1 MDQPPAIE
9 LRGLRRHFGERTVL
23 RDVSLQVPAGSTLAV
38 LGRNGAGKS
47 TLLRILA
54 TLLRP
59 HAGEVLV
66 FGEALPRRG
75 FAVRGR
81 LGLLAHDPLL
91 YRDLSG
97 RENLGYHARLHGVG
111 SERVE
116 ELLEAV
122 GMRERADEPVRLL
135 SRGMVQRLA
144 VCRAVLHGP
153 SLLLLDEPLAN
164 LDPAAD
170 RARRA
175 ADRARVRGHARA
187 DEPRSAGRA
196 RRGRPGARARGRA
209 GGVPDQPG
217 QGGPGGGEAAVR
229 MRTVL
234 TVLRKDLL
242 LELRGF
248 ETLPAMVLF
257 AIVTFVIFHFG
268 LNRDTI
274 DGQLAAGVLTVTL
287 LFAAMLGINR
297 LFVAEREQ
305 GGFDAFLLAPVDR
318 SALLVAKAIAL
329 FLFLVVLEV
338 IAVPAFGLLLLGPS
352 LGPRL
357 PGLIAVLALGD
368 VALAVIGTL
377 VSAIAVQTRA
387 RDLIGPIIGL
397 PLLLP
402 ALIGMAR
409 GVGPLLAVH
418 GSASPPGRWVA
429 ILALYDVVFALL
441 SYAVFDFLLED

>member
-1 MDQPPAIE
+1 
-9 LRGLRRHFGERTVL
+9 
-23 RDVSLQVPAGSTLAV
+23 
-38 LGRNGAGKS
+38 
-47 TLLRILA
+47 
-54 TLLRP
+54 
-59 HAGEVLV
+59 
-66 FGEALPRRG
+66 
-75 FAVRGR
+75 
-81 LGLLAHDPLL
+81 
-91 YRDLSG
+91 
-97 RENLGYHARLHGVG
+97 
-111 SERVE
+111 
-116 ELLEAV
+116 
-122 GMRERADEPVRLL
+122 
-135 SRGMVQRLA
+135 
-144 VCRAVLHGP
+144 
-153 SLLLLDEPLAN
+153 
-164 LDPAAD
+164 
-170 RARRA
+170 
-175 ADRARVRGHARA
+175 
-187 DEPRSAGRA
+187 
-196 RRGRPGARARGRA
+196 
-209 GGVPDQPG
+209 
-217 QGGPGGGEAAVR
+217 
-229 MRTVL
+229 MRTIL
-234 TVLRKDLL
+234 TILRKDLL

-248 ETLPAMVLF
+248 ETLPAMILF

-352 LGPRL
+352 LGPAL

-409 GVGPLLAVH
+409 GAGPLLVAH
-418 GSASPPGRWVA
+418 ASSSPPGKWVA
-429 ILALYDVVFALL
+429 ILALYDLVFALL

>member
-1 MDQPPAIE
+1 M
-9 LRGLRRHFGERTVL
+9 
-23 RDVSLQVPAGSTLAV
+23 
-38 LGRNGAGKS
+38 K
-47 TLLRILA
+47 
-54 TLLRP
+54 
-59 HAGEVLV
+59 
-66 FGEALPRRG
+66 
-75 FAVRGR
+75 
-81 LGLLAHDPLL
+81 
-91 YRDLSG
+91 
-97 RENLGYHARLHGVG
+97 
-111 SERVE
+111 
-116 ELLEAV
+116 
-122 GMRERADEPVRLL
+122 
-135 SRGMVQRLA
+135 
-144 VCRAVLHGP
+144 
-153 SLLLLDEPLAN
+153 
-164 LDPAAD
+164 
-170 RARRA
+170 
-175 ADRARVRGHARA
+175 
-187 DEPRSAGRA
+187 
-196 RRGRPGARARGRA
+196 
-209 GGVPDQPG
+209 
-217 QGGPGGGEAAVR
+217 
-229 MRTVL
+229 TVL

-287 LFAAMLGINR
+287 LFASMLGINR

-318 SALLVAKAIAL
+318 SALLVAKALAL

-352 LGPRL
+352 LGPAL

-409 GVGPLLAVH
+409 GAGPLLVAH
-418 GSASPPGRWVA
+418 SSGSPPGRWVA
-429 ILALYDVVFALL
+429 ILALYDLVFALL

>member
-1 MDQPPAIE
+1 
-9 LRGLRRHFGERTVL
+9 
-23 RDVSLQVPAGSTLAV
+23 
-38 LGRNGAGKS
+38 
-47 TLLRILA
+47 
-54 TLLRP
+54 
-59 HAGEVLV
+59 
-66 FGEALPRRG
+66 
-75 FAVRGR
+75 
-81 LGLLAHDPLL
+81 
-91 YRDLSG
+91 
-97 RENLGYHARLHGVG
+97 
-111 SERVE
+111 
-116 ELLEAV
+116 
-122 GMRERADEPVRLL
+122 
-135 SRGMVQRLA
+135 
-144 VCRAVLHGP
+144 
-153 SLLLLDEPLAN
+153 
-164 LDPAAD
+164 
-170 RARRA
+170 
-175 ADRARVRGHARA
+175 
-187 DEPRSAGRA
+187 
-196 RRGRPGARARGRA
+196 
-209 GGVPDQPG
+209 
-217 QGGPGGGEAAVR
+217 

-268 LNRDTI
+268 LGQDTI
-274 DGQLAAGVLTVTL
+274 SGQLAAGVLTVTL

-318 SALLVAKAIAL
+318 SALLVAKAGAL

-338 IAVPAFGLLLLGPS
+338 IAVPAFALLLLGPS
-352 LGPRL
+352 LGRVL

-409 GVGPLLAVH
+409 GAGPLLAVH
-418 GSASPPGRWVA
+418 GSTSPPARWVA